1 MSRDFGYINA
11 RVRGMSSRLLGPE
24 TYTAALAADDFR
36 AFTTVL
42 AQTPY
47 GTDLEEA
54 QARDQGLRA
63 VDRALA
69 NHLFETTRS
78 LLSFSD
84 GVPRE
89 MIAALLGRYDLE
101 DLKTIVRAK
110 HAGRTESDIAAK
122 LSGAGDIRPV
132 TLEAMLAAP
141 DVPAAAQALAVAR
154 HPLARP
160 FVRAARAYAG
170 GGDLFALE
178 LALDRAY
185 YAGLVERAERR
196 DTSDVF
202 ERYVQ
207 QLVDAANLRTALK
220 LEGRGGD
227 LDVYYLPGGREVGRD
242 EFQNIAS
249 EGVPALSSLGTGTFS
264 EVAQATDR
272 ADAERRIR
280 VALDVAARRAALHDP
295 LGIGVVIRFIRAK
308 ENEAAKLRLL
318 ARGAFYHVPRED
330 LEKELNV
337 A

>member
-24 TYTAALAADDFR
+24 TYAAALGADDFR
-36 AFTTVL
+36 AFTALL

-47 GTDLEEA
+47 GSDLEEA
-54 QARDQGLRA
+54 QARYEGLRA

-69 NHLFETTRS
+69 NHVFDTTRS

-84 GVPRE
+84 GAPRE
-89 MIAALLGRYDLE
+89 MIAALLVRYDLE
-101 DLKTIVRAK
+101 DVKTVVRAK
-110 HAGRTESDIAAK
+110 HAGRSEPDLATK
-122 LSGAGDIRPV
+122 LSGAGGIRPA

-141 DVPAAAQALAVAR
+141 DVPAAAQALAVTR

-160 FVRAARAYAG
+160 FVRAARDYAG
-170 GGDLFALE
+170 SGDLFAFE
-178 LALDRAY
+178 LALDHAY
-185 YAGLVERAERR
+185 YEGLVERAERR
-196 DTSDVF
+196 DASDVF
-202 ERYVQ
+202 RRYVR

-220 LEGRGGD
+220 LEGRSGD
-227 LDVYYLPGGREVGRD
+227 LSGFFLPGGREVNR
-242 EFQNIAS
+242 ESFLQVAAQ
-249 EGVPALSSLGTGTFS
+249 GVPALSAFTTGTFS
-264 EVAQATDR
+264 ELSGAVDR

-280 VALDVAARRAALHDP
+280 TALDGAARRAALHDP
-295 LGIGVVIRFIRAK
+295 LGIGVVIRFLRDK

-318 ARGAFYHVPRED
+318 ARGAFYHVPRAD